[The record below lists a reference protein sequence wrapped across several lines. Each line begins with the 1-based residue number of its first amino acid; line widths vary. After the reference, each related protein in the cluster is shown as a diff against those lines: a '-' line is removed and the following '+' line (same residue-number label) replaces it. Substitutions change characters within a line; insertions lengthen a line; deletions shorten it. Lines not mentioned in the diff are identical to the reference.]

1 MASNEMKIDLG
12 KELKDK
18 NGIKDEVIKRKKRTK
33 TPRGE
38 QEKAPTFSI
47 VPLEEQEILL
57 KSIEILPP
65 LLTNSYRG
73 SMSPRKSLNLN
84 KLQDEIEIEDSVD
97 SPPETRISISSRD
110 IGDYYILGF
119 ILTIRTSVKT

>member
-1 MASNEMKIDLG
+1 
-12 KELKDK
+12 
-18 NGIKDEVIKRKKRTK
+18 
-33 TPRGE
+33 
-38 QEKAPTFSI
+38 
-47 VPLEEQEILL
+47 
-57 KSIEILPP
+57 
-65 LLTNSYRG
+65 
-73 SMSPRKSLNLN
+73 MSPRKSLNLN